1 MKLSPTHDFTPSPA
15 TRRDLLLRSSLLG
28 AGAAIWAATPR
39 AWAQTAPA
47 LGGAS
52 NSAHTGRLVVVFLR
66 GAYDGLSAF
75 VPYTDP
81 AYAQLRQSTR
91 IAAPDGTAQTAIRL
105 DERFALHPALAPV
118 LPMWQDGTLAA
129 VHASGSPMVNRSH
142 FDAQYQMEVGIPGRT
157 SDSPGWLNRLA
168 SLGTGR
174 NNLIGVGEANPAIL
188 GGPVTARLIPRG
200 QQATNTGVL
209 ANPQMRDALMDLYKG
224 DDKLSAAFRQGAA
237 SRMDSAQELQ
247 RGMAMDR
254 ERAAALGA
262 VAGGADSAVG
272 LALDAQQLARLMRA
286 EPTLRIGFLSAGGW
300 DTHANQGD
308 MQGALANNL
317 GNLAR
322 ALVQLRADFNQPN
335 DTIVVMSEFGRTA
348 AENGTRGTDHGYG
361 NAMWLIGQRVA
372 GGRVHGRW
380 EGLARGNLNE
390 GRDLPVLN
398 DYRSVVAQVLVRG
411 FGLAD
416 NRLQDVFPGARWD
429 SGLDSLM
436 RRG

>member
-1 MKLSPTHDFTPSPA
+1 MTTQTPVDALLA
-15 TRRDLLLRSSLLG
+15 TRRQWLLRTSLLAG
-28 AGAAIWAATPR
+28 GAAAWAATPR
-39 AWAQTAPA
+39 AWAQAAPG
-47 LGGAS
+47 LGHGAGG
-52 NSAHTGRLVVVFLR
+52 GRLVVVFLR

-75 VPYTDP
+75 VPFADP
-81 AYAQLRQSTR
+81 TYAQLRQSTR
-91 IAAPDGTAQTAIRL
+91 IPAPDGSALTALRL
-105 DERFALHPALAPV
+105 NDTFALHPALAPV
-118 LPMWQDGTLAA
+118 LPMWQDGTLA
-129 VHASGSPMVNRSH
+129 VVPASGSPLVNRSH
-142 FDAQYQMEVGIPGRT
+142 FDAQYQMEVGLPGRT

-168 SLGTGR
+168 GLTVPR
-174 NNLIGVGEANPAIL
+174 NGLIGVGEANPAIL

-209 ANPQMRDALMDLYKG
+209 ANPQMREALMDLYKG
-224 DDKLSAAFRQGAA
+224 DDRLSAAFRQGAA

-247 RGMAMDR
+247 RGAMLDR

-300 DTHANQGD
+300 DTHANQG
-308 MQGALANNL
+308 GVEGLLANNL

-322 ALVQLRADFNQPN
+322 ALVQLRADFNQPG
-335 DTIVVMSEFGRTA
+335 DTVVVMSEFGRTA
-348 AENGTRGTDHGYG
+348 AENGTRGTDHGHG
-361 NAMWLIGQRVA
+361 NAMWVMGQRVA
-372 GGRVHGRW
+372 GGRVQGRW
-380 EGLARGNLNE
+380 EGLARGSLNE

-398 DYRSVVAQVLVRG
+398 DYRSVLAQVLARG

-416 NRLQDVFPGARWD
+416 SRLQDLFPGARWD
-429 SGLDSLM
+429 SGLDALM